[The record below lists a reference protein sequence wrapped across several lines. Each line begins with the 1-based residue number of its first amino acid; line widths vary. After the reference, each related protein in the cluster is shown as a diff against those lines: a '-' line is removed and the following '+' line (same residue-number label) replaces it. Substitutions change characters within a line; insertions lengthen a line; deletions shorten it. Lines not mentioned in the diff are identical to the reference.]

1 MSKKHEKSHAKDEK
15 ASRNHSLSERLGNI
29 LDIPA
34 DLLCGG
40 CYMELRGQNE
50 LMIQGCRRIVG
61 YTSEE
66 IVLKLRRGAVQVRGR
81 NMTCTS
87 YHSGCVTIGG
97 WIEGISFSETE
108 GAV

>member
-1 MSKKHEKSHAKDEK
+1 MPSAEIDKNQMFRLADSTKTLAIELGHWQM
-15 ASRNHSLSERLGNI
+15 AS
-29 LDIPA
+29 
-34 DLLCGG
+34 
-40 CYMELRGQNE
+40 
-50 LMIQGCRRIVG
+50 
-61 YTSEE
+61 
-66 IVLKLRRGAVQVRGR
+66 KLRRGAVQVRGR